1 MPLFWYAPVNSSAA
15 AWLLSMRHYQA
26 QIINH
31 DKQSGGRSTEPAVD
45 TIFPLLFA
53 ICMSACVW
61 GSVCAGVMLYV
72 FVFS

>member
-1 MPLFWYAPVNSSAA
+1 MPLFWYEPVNSAAA

-31 DKQSGGRSTEPAVD
+31 DKQSGGRGREPAVD

-53 ICMSACVW
+53 ICI
-61 GSVCAGVMLYV
+61 SVCACVGVMLYV
-72 FVFS
+72 FMFS